1 MKVQTVDF
9 THPQAGQMFVN
20 SLQQTGFALIKQHPV
35 PQTLLQTL
43 YLQWQQFFW
52 GDDKY
57 DFVIDEPVEPDN
69 RGGFIPADVSE
80 TAVGHSVRDIK
91 EFYHLIPG
99 QQVPPLLEP
108 ISMKYLDLTFQVGQT
123 LLGWLQQYAPKQAI
137 RGLSEPLDKMLS
149 IDASL
154 LRILHYPALKGDEEL
169 GAMRAAAH
177 EDVNL
182 MTILPVSEE
191 PGLQV
196 RDKAGHWHEVAGNVG
211 DLIINSGD
219 MLQEATG
226 GFFPSTSHQ
235 VVNPEK
241 SNNNVPR
248 VSIPYFLTPRLD
260 VRLSAQYTAG
270 EFLAERLVL
279 LNR

>member
-1 MKVQTVDF
+1 MRVQTVDF

-35 PQTLLQTL
+35 PKTLLQTL
-43 YLQWQQFFW
+43 YSQWQQFFW
-52 GDDKY
+52 GDDKHDY
-57 DFVIDEPVEPDN
+57 VIDEPVAPDN
-69 RGGFIPADVSE
+69 RGGFIPAAVSE

-108 ISMKYLDLTFQVGQT
+108 ASMKYLDLTFHLGQT
-123 LLGWLQQYAPKQAI
+123 LLGWLQQYAPKRAI

-154 LRILHYPALKGDEEL
+154 LRILHYPALEGDEEP

-182 MTILPVSEE
+182 MTILPVSEQ

-196 RDKAGHWHEVAGNVG
+196 RDKAGYWHEVAGNVG

-226 GFFPSTSHQ
+226 GFFPSTPHQ

-241 SNNNVPR
+241 NNDNVPR
-248 VSIPYFLTPRLD
+248 MSIPYFLTPRLD

-270 EFLAERLVL
+270 QFLAERLAL

>member
-9 THPQAGQMFVN
+9 THPQAGQMFVA
-20 SLQQTGFALIKQHPV
+20 SLQQTGFAIIKQHPV
-35 PQTLLQTL
+35 SETLLQTL
-43 YLQWQQFFW
+43 YAQWQQFFL
-52 GDDKY
+52 GDDKH

-69 RGGFIPADVSE
+69 RGGFIPAAVSE

-99 QQVPPLLEP
+99 QQVPPSLEP
-108 ISMKYLDLTFQVGQT
+108 ASMKYLDLTFQVGQT
-123 LLGWLQQYAPKQAI
+123 LLAWLQQYAPKAAT
-137 RGLSEPLDKMLS
+137 RGLLEPLDKMLS

-154 LRILHYPALKGDEEL
+154 LRILHYPALHGDEEL

-182 MTILPVSEE
+182 MTILPVSEQ

-196 RDKAGHWHEVAGNVG
+196 RDKAGHWHEVVGNVG

-226 GFFPSTSHQ
+226 GFFPSTPHQ

-241 SNNNVPR
+241 NHDNVSR
-248 VSIPYFLTPRLD
+248 LSIPYFLTPRLD
-260 VRLSAQYTAG
+260 VQLSAQYTAG
-270 EFLAERLVL
+270 EFLAERLAL